1 MLLLILIYVLISI
14 LEDFQKKKEKEKISQ
29 KTKPTIIRLK
39 EGNFPLI
46 NYSRDIQFPEIGK
59 PFFSI

>member
-14 LEDFQKKKEKEKISQ
+14 LEDFQKKKEKEKVSQ
-29 KTKPTIIRLK
+29 KTKSTIIRLK

-46 NYSRDIQFPEIGK
+46 NYSRDIQFSEIGK